1 MSNTQEYFVQKAR
14 INQAFRPSAPIT
26 TLDLFSGRSSQIER
40 VIDATMQ
47 PGQHVILYG
56 ERGVG
61 KTSLAKI
68 VHQVLANAGVK
79 TLNSGTVNC
88 DGTDDFSSLCHK
100 VLREVHIQLT
110 KAGLGFQAT
119 QVVEQF
125 SLNNIL
131 PPQVTPDDFRV
142 AIQRIGSEIIIIID
156 EVDRIQD
163 PTARILLADTIK
175 TLSDHQ
181 VNCTVILVGV
191 ADNVLQLLGAHES
204 IDRALLQV
212 PMPRMSVTEI
222 DGIIRTGLG
231 ICNMSLA
238 GDMRRYVIA
247 LSQGLPHYTHTLC
260 YEAAM
265 NAAKRGSLHI
275 DQIDVD
281 SAVHTVV
288 QAKHSVLAAY
298 EGAISC
304 PQKTSIH
311 PHVLMACSLAEKE
324 FDGHFGS
331 GAIATKLSAIL
342 AKPCNLAVFNRHLSE
357 FCSEKRGNIL
367 SKKGQERSY
376 RYRFTDPLME
386 PYALMAGL
394 ARGIT
399 AQDVVVE
406 PLQQLEFLGM

>member
-1 MSNTQEYFVQKAR
+1 
-14 INQAFRPSAPIT
+14 
-26 TLDLFSGRSSQIER
+26 LDLFSGRGNQIDR
-40 VIDATMQ
+40 VIDATLQ

-100 VLREVHIQLT
+100 VLREVQIQLSR
-110 KAGLGFQAT
+110 AGLGFQAT

-131 PPQVTPDDFRV
+131 PPKVTPDDFRV
-142 AIQRIGSEIIIIID
+142 ALQRIDEELIIIID

-163 PTARILLADTIK
+163 PTARVLLADTLK

-212 PMPRMSVTEI
+212 PMPRMSVAEI
-222 DGIIRTGLG
+222 DGIIQTGLRL
-231 ICNMSLA
+231 CEMSLS

-260 YEAAM
+260 HEAAM
-265 NAAKRGSLHI
+265 NSARRGSIHI
-275 DQIDVD
+275 DQLDVD
-281 SAVHTVV
+281 NALHTIV
-288 QAKHSVLAAY
+288 QAKHSVFAAY
-298 EGAISC
+298 ESAISC

-324 FDGHFGS
+324 YDGHFGS

-342 AKPCNLAVFNRHLSE
+342 GKNCNLAVFTRHLSE

-367 SKKGQERSY
+367 SKKGEERSY
-376 RYRFTDPLME
+376 RYRFSDPLME

-394 ARGIT
+394 ARGIS
-399 AQDVVVE
+399 AQEVVVE
-406 PLQQLEFLGM
+406 PLQQLDLPGI